1 MKSKLVIILF
11 LLSFVFAKGQITK
24 NTFYTLS
31 LGEAYVLPT
40 NDFLKGINKDN
51 KKITNITNISFRMSK
66 EVDNSLPWHTLYNDF
81 HYGIGAYFG
90 VFNYSKNLG
99 NPFAVYVFA
108 GFSPWKY
115 KSFTLK
121 NELALGLSGIW
132 DYYSKTNRENIAIS
146 LPIEVYAHW
155 NLEGYW
161 QIKDSWQLGTGVSFV
176 HFSNGA
182 LVKPNKGI
190 NTLSPILSLTY
201 IPKPIVKQDRQGSA
215 GDMVFEDKAKK
226 DFHFEINN
234 WAGVHA
240 VNLDYTNN
248 DNTRDT
254 IQKSYLVFG
263 QQYKLTY
270 ELNNKYG
277 IGIGGEWVY
286 SDATWKTDTTHY
298 KQQAY
303 KKLSTM
309 DKINFGLSLNFHYNV
324 NDFSILVEPGYAIRQ
339 KHGYASKF
347 YQRLGLRYYAYK
359 GLFAQISLRA
369 YSLHV
374 ADYIEWGLGYRFN

>member
-1 MKSKLVIILF
+1 MKKKIVIILF
-11 LLSFVFAKGQITK
+11 LFSFVFVKGQITK

-31 LGEAYVLPT
+31 LGEGYVLPT

-51 KKITNITNISFRMSK
+51 KKITNITNISLRMSK
-66 EVDNSLPWHTLYNDF
+66 EVDNSLAWHTLYNDF
-81 HYGIGAYFG
+81 RYGIGAYLG

-132 DYYSKTNRENIAIS
+132 DYYSKTNRENIAVS

-161 QIKDSWQLGTGVSFV
+161 LIKDNWQLGTGFSFT

-190 NTLSPILSLTY
+190 NTLSPILSLAY
-201 IPKPIVKQDRQGSA
+201 IPKPIVKENL
-215 GDMVFEDKAKK
+215 VFEQEEKQ

-240 VNLDYTNN
+240 VHLDYTNE

-263 QQYKLTY
+263 GQYKLTY

-277 IGIGGEWVY
+277 IGLGGEWVY
-286 SDATWKTDTTHY
+286 SDATWKADTTHY
-298 KQQAY
+298 KQQDY

-309 DKINFGLSLNFHYNV
+309 DKVSLGLILSFHYNV

-359 GLFAQISLRA
+359 GLFAQVALRA
-369 YSLHV
+369 YSFHV
-374 ADYIEWGLGYRFN
+374 ADYIEWGLGYRF